1 MRFAVLVLEGPYQH
15 ESSDSAYQFTKA
27 ALAKG
32 HELIGVFFYQ
42 DGVINSTKLMDPQQD
57 DRHVQRMWSEL
68 AEGQGME
75 FIVCVAA
82 AKRRGIVD
90 DVVAPGF
97 KIGGLGMLTEM
108 AIEADRLVTF
118 GA

>member
-1 MRFAVLVLEGPYQH
+1 MKFAVLILEGPYQH

-32 HELIGVFFYQ
+32 HELAGVFFYQ
-42 DGVINSTKLMDPQQD
+42 DGVVNSTKLMDPQAD
-57 DRHVQRMWSEL
+57 DRHVQKMWGQLANEQGTEL
-68 AEGQGME
+68 
-75 FIVCVAA
+75 IVCVAA

-90 DVVAPGF
+90 EVLAPGF
-97 KIGGLGMLTEM
+97 KISGLGQLTEM
-108 AIEADRLVTF
+108 AMDADRLVTF

>member
-1 MRFAVLVLEGPYQH
+1 MKFAVLIMEGPYQH
-15 ESSDSAYQFTKA
+15 ESSDSAYQFTRA
-27 ALAKG
+27 AIAKG
-32 HELIGVFFYQ
+32 HELTGVFFYQ
-42 DGVINSTKLMDPQQD
+42 DGVINSTRLMEPQQD
-57 DRHVQRMWSEL
+57 DRHVQRMWSQL
-68 AEGQGME
+68 AEELGRE

-97 KIGGLGMLTEM
+97 VIGGLGKLTEM
-108 AIEADRLVTF
+108 AIDADRVVAF